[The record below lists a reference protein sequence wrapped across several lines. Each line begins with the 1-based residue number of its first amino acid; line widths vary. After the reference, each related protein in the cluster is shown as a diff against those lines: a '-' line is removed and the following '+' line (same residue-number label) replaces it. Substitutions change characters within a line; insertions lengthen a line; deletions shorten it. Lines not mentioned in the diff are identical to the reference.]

1 MGVWHGSGGRSTEEY
16 TRESA
21 ERRRLAQDGWPP
33 ESSTAPQRG
42 VWAIQSNNQASQH
55 TTGERIPMTTE
66 IITTANNVI
75 VVGLLDTML
84 VRDRNAARSEGRKM
98 VEVTKKVG
106 RDWGRGGRWQNLKL
120 QVRSPYG
127 GMFALPIEIEPD
139 VSGAALLEAAEAET
153 MLAIEGTLQLV
164 QTFDGRFATDARD
177 TRGRTDRGRPT
188 RALQLRVR
196 CVREPNPDERR
207 ASSAVWL
214 EGVIAEPPQISRH
227 PELPSMQLAGT
238 ILRVTYARPADFPGL
253 AATITET
260 VEVNLSIPISHQ
272 DAEQLYRQ
280 GNVVR
285 VIGQLDCRMEV
296 QGGLSVR
303 AKLAEIDAEWA
314 ERKAQ
319 LSDKLVE
326 VRKAESAYRRTR
338 QRFETAARLF
348 VLAGHVELLAGEPLS
363 LEETYALRREF
374 VRNRRQQQEARRQR
388 TADEQAQRAARAA
401 RPSDVAE
408 HVNDMPILG
417 IADVGIHPEAGM
429 TRPGRPRKRVD
440 AAESAAVVTN
450 GERVD
455 EPIGEGAA

>member
-1 MGVWHGSGGRSTEEY
+1 
-16 TRESA
+16 
-21 ERRRLAQDGWPP
+21 
-33 ESSTAPQRG
+33 
-42 VWAIQSNNQASQH
+42 
-55 TTGERIPMTTE
+55 MTTE
-66 IITTANNVI
+66 IIATAANNVI
-75 VVGLLDTML
+75 VVGMLDTML

-139 VSGAALLEAAEAET
+139 VPGAALLEAAEAET

-196 CVREPNPDERR
+196 CVREPNPDEHR

-238 ILRVTYARPADFPGL
+238 ILRVTYARLADFPGL
-253 AATITET
+253 GATITET

-296 QGGLSVR
+296 QGGIAVR

-319 LSDKLVE
+319 VADKPVE

-374 VRNRRQQQEARRQR
+374 VRNRRAQQEARRQR
-388 TADEQAQRAARAA
+388 TADEQAQRATRVTARPLVVEPMDDLSSPTMADVSLHPLAGTTKAVRPRRRAA
-401 RPSDVAE
+401 DLADGIVVEA
-408 HVNDMPILG
+408 NDN
-417 IADVGIHPEAGM
+417 
-429 TRPGRPRKRVD
+429 RVD
-440 AAESAAVVTN
+440 ADGSDRDTADADGSAEAV
-450 GERVD
+450 
-455 EPIGEGAA
+455 